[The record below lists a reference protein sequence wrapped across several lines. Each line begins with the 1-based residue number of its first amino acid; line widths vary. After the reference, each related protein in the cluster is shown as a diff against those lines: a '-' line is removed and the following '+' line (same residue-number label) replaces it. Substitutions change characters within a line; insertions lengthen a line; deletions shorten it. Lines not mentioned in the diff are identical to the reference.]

1 MNKLLLLIVAAS
13 LMAAGCNQ
21 TGKKMNDTAN
31 PFFGEYTAP
40 FQVPPFNEILDEHYL
55 PAFEKGI
62 AMHKKEIE
70 EIINNPEEPDFENTI
85 AALDRSGEQLGRVQY
100 VFNGVLSSNTNEQ
113 LQEIA
118 QKVAPME
125 SGHFDDINLNP
136 ELFKRVKAV
145 YEHCEHMDLTVEQ
158 KTLLNETYKN
168 FVRGGAE
175 LDDEKQ
181 SRFREINQ
189 KISVLSLKFGDNILA
204 ENNAY
209 KLFIGNEEDLAGL
222 PEGVITGA
230 AEAAKAAGQEG
241 KWLFTTHKPS
251 MIPFLQYAE
260 NRELR
265 EKLHKAYCARGD
277 NNNEQDNKTI
287 LVEMA
292 RLRLERAQMLGYETH
307 AHYVLEKRMAKKPED
322 VYNLLNPIWEAAL
335 PVSKNEVTDMQ
346 NLINHEEGDFKL
358 APWDWWYYAEKLR
371 KEKYDLD
378 EEQLRPYF
386 ELENVRNGLFQVC
399 NNLFGITFEER
410 HDIPKYHEDAQ
421 VFEVKEADGSHL
433 GVLYMDFHPRASKRG
448 GAWMQSFRK
457 QQKKDGE
464 NITPVITTVFN
475 FSKPTGDKPALLSF
489 EMVTTMFHE
498 MGHALHGLFSDCTYE
513 SISGTDVPRDFVE
526 LPSSIMENWASAPE
540 VMKMYGKHYETGET
554 IPDDLIQKIKNA
566 GHFNQ
571 GFVNIEYLSAAFL
584 DMNWHTLKDAK
595 SEIDVDQFESKALAD
610 IGLIPEIVVRY
621 RSTYFSH
628 IFSGGYSAGYYSYK
642 WSEVLDADAFEAFK
656 EISLFDSK
664 TASSFRE
671 NILSRGG
678 TEDPMVLYKR
688 FRGREPS
695 IDPLLK
701 RSGLTKP

>member
-1 MNKLLLLIVAAS
+1 
-13 LMAAGCNQ
+13 
-21 TGKKMNDTAN
+21 
-31 PFFGEYTAP
+31 
-40 FQVPPFNEILDEHYL
+40 
-55 PAFEKGI
+55 
-62 AMHKKEIE
+62 
-70 EIINNPEEPDFENTI
+70 
-85 AALDRSGEQLGRVQY
+85 
-100 VFNGVLSSNTNEQ
+100 
-113 LQEIA
+113 
-118 QKVAPME
+118 ME

-145 YEHCEHMDLTVEQ
+145 YEQLEHIDLTVEQ
-158 KTLLNETYKN
+158 KTLLTETYKN

-175 LDDEKQ
+175 LGDEKQ

-189 KISVLSLKFGDNILA
+189 KISLLSLKFGDNILA

-209 KLFIGNEEDLAGL
+209 KLFIENEEDLAGL
-222 PEGVITGA
+222 SEGVIAGA
-230 AEAAKAAGQEG
+230 AEAAKAAGQDG

-277 NNNEQDNKTI
+277 NGNEQDNNII
-287 LVEMA
+287 LIEIA
-292 RLRLERAQMLGYETH
+292 TLRLERAHLLGYETH
-307 AHYVLEKRMAKKPED
+307 ADFVLEKRMAKKPED
-322 VYNLLNPIWEAAL
+322 VYNLLNPIWNAAL
-335 PVSKNEVTDMQ
+335 PVSKMEVEEMQ
-346 NLINHEEGDFKL
+346 SLINREGKEFKL
-358 APWDWWYYAEKLR
+358 AAWDWWYYAEKLR

-378 EEQLRPYF
+378 EEELRPYF
-386 ELENVRNGLFQVC
+386 ELKNVRNGLFQVC
-399 NNLFGITFEER
+399 NNLFGITFEELL
-410 HDIPKYHEDAQ
+410 DIPKYHEDAQ

-448 GAWMQSFRK
+448 GAWMGSFRK
-457 QQKKDGE
+457 QYIKDGE

-475 FSKPTGDKPALLSF
+475 FSKPTGGKPALLSF
-489 EMVTTMFHE
+489 EEVSTMFHE

-513 SISGTDVPRDFVE
+513 SISGTSVPRDFVE

-554 IPDDLIQKIKNA
+554 IPYELIQKIKNA

-595 SEIDVDQFESKALAD
+595 SEIDVAQFESKALAD
-610 IGLIPEIVVRY
+610 IGLISEIVVRY

-642 WSEVLDADAFEAFK
+642 WSEVLDADAFEAFMETSLYDK
-656 EISLFDSK
+656 E
-664 TASSFRE
+664 TAGSFRE

-701 RSGLTKP
+701 RSGLSKS

>member
-1 MNKLLLLIVAAS
+1 MIAAIIVI
-13 LMAAGCNQ
+13 AAGCNQ
-21 TGKKMNDTAN
+21 TGKDMSDSDN
-31 PFFGEYTAP
+31 PFFGEYSTP
-40 FQVPPFNEILDEHYL
+40 FQVPPFDDIEDEHYL
-55 PAFEKGI
+55 PAYEKGI
-62 AMHKKEIE
+62 AMHKQEID
-70 EIINNPEEPDFENTI
+70 EIINNTEEPSFENTI

-100 VFNGVLSSNTNEQ
+100 VFNGALSSNTNEQ

-136 ELFKRVKAV
+136 DLFSRAKAV
-145 YEHCEHMDLTVEQ
+145 YEKREELDLTVEQ
-158 KTLLNETYKN
+158 KTLLDETYKN

-175 LDDEKQ
+175 LDEVKQ

-189 KISVLSLKFGDNILA
+189 KISVLSLQFGDNILA
-204 ENNAY
+204 ENNQY
-209 KLFIGNEEDLAGL
+209 KLFIENEKDLAGL
-222 PEGVITGA
+222 PEGVIAGA
-230 AEAAKAAGQEG
+230 AEAAKAAGKEG
-241 KWLFTTHKPS
+241 NWLFTTHKPS

-260 NRELR
+260 NQELR
-265 EKLHKAYCARGD
+265 EKLHKAYCQRGD
-277 NNNEQDNKTI
+277 NDNDLDNKKI
-287 LVEMA
+287 LVEMSK
-292 RLRLERAQMLGYETH
+292 LRLERAQLLGYETH
-307 AHYVLEKRMAKKPED
+307 AHFVLEKRMAKTPGD
-322 VYNLLNPIWEAAL
+322 VYKLLNPIWEAAL
-335 PVSKNEVTDMQ
+335 PVSKKEVAEMQ
-346 NLINHEEGDFKL
+346 SLINREGGDFEL

-378 EEQLRPYF
+378 EEELRPYF

-399 NNLFGITFEER
+399 TNLFGIYFEER
-410 HDIPKYHEDAQ
+410 NDIPKYHEDAQ
-421 VFEVKEADGSHL
+421 VFEVKEANGSHL
-433 GVLYMDFHPRASKRG
+433 GVLYMDFHPRSSKRG
-448 GAWMQSFRK
+448 GAWMEAYRK
-457 QQKKDGE
+457 QYKKDGKD
-464 NITPVITTVFN
+464 ITPVITTVFN

-489 EMVTTMFHE
+489 EEVSTMFHE

-513 SISGTDVPRDFVE
+513 SISGTAVPWDFVE
-526 LPSSIMENWASAPE
+526 LPSSIMENWAAEPE
-540 VMKMYGKHYETGET
+540 VIKIYGKHYETGET
-554 IPDDLIQKIKNA
+554 IPDELIQKIKNA

-571 GFVNIEYLSAAFL
+571 GFINVEYLSAAFL
-584 DMNWHTLKDAK
+584 DMVWHTLEQTDV
-595 SEIDVDQFESKALAD
+595 EIDVDQFETEALNK

-656 EISLFDSK
+656 ETSLFDSK
-664 TASSFRE
+664 TAGSFRE

-701 RSGLTKP
+701 RSGLSKP

>member
-1 MNKLLLLIVAAS
+1 MKTILLTIAAIG
-13 LMAAGCNQ
+13 LMAAACNQ
-21 TGKKMNDTAN
+21 SGKNMNDAAN
-31 PFFGEYTAP
+31 PFFSEYTTP
-40 FQVPPFNEILDEHYL
+40 FQVPPFNEINDEHYL

-62 AMHKKEIE
+62 AMHKEEIE
-70 EIINNPEEPDFENTI
+70 EIINNPVEPDFENTI
-85 AALDRSGEQLGRVQY
+85 AALDRSGEQLRKVQY
-100 VFNGVLSSNTNEQ
+100 VFNCNTSSNTNEQ

-118 QKVAPME
+118 QKVAPLE
-125 SGHFDDINLNP
+125 SSHFDDINLNP
-136 ELFKRVKAV
+136 DLFKRVKTV
-145 YEHCEHMDLTVEQ
+145 YDKRDNLDLTIEQ
-158 KTLLNETYKN
+158 KTLLEKMYKD

-175 LDDEKQ
+175 LDENKQ
-181 SRFREINQ
+181 TRLREIN
-189 KISVLSLKFGDNILA
+189 KRISVLSLQFGDNVLA

-209 KLFIGNEEDLAGL
+209 KLFIDSETDLNGL
-222 PEGVITGA
+222 PEGVIEGA
-230 AEAAKAAGQEG
+230 AEAAEAAGEPG

-260 NRELR
+260 KRELR

-277 NNNEQDNKTI
+277 NGNDHDNKKI

-292 RLRLERAQMLGYETH
+292 NLRLERAQLLGYETH

-322 VYNLLNPIWEAAL
+322 VYDLLNPIWEAAL
-335 PVSKNEVTDMQ
+335 PVSQKEVQEMQ
-346 NLINHEEGDFKL
+346 SLISREGNDFKL
-358 APWDWWYYAEKLR
+358 AAWDWWYYAEKLR

-378 EEQLRPYF
+378 EEVLRPYF

-399 NNLFGITFEER
+399 NNLYGITFEER
-410 HDIPKYHEDAQ
+410 SDIPKYHQDAQ

-433 GVLYMDFHPRASKRG
+433 GILYMDFYPRESKRG
-448 GAWMQSFRK
+448 GAWMDSYRK
-457 QQKKDGE
+457 QYLKDGK

-489 EMVTTMFHE
+489 EEVSTMFHE

-513 SISGTDVPRDFVE
+513 SISGTDVPWDFVE
-526 LPSSIMENWASAPE
+526 LPSSIMENWASEPE
-540 VMKMYGKHYETGET
+540 VMKLYGKHYETGET
-554 IPDDLIQKIKNA
+554 IPDELIQKIKNA

-571 GFVNIEYLSAAFL
+571 GFVNVEYLSAAFL
-584 DMNWHTLKDAK
+584 DMDWHTLKQVTSD
-595 SEIDVDQFESKALAD
+595 IDVDQFETKALNR
-610 IGLIPEIVVRY
+610 IRLIPEIVVRY

-642 WSEVLDADAFEAFK
+642 WSEVLDADAFGAFK
-656 EISLFDSK
+656 ETSLFDSK
-664 TASSFRE
+664 TAGSFRD
-671 NILSRGG
+671 NILARGG